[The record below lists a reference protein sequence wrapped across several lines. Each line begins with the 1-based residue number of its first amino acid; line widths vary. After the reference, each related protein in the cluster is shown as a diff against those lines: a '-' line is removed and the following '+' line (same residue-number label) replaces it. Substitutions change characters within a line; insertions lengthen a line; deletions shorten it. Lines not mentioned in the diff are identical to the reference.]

1 MYREKWVAVSLILSA
16 GVYLVLLFLPHFAF
30 TQTRVPLRIVS
41 NTELVQLA
49 VLVFDERGGV
59 ATNLRKQDF
68 RIVEDGEEQNIINCE
83 RERVSVSFVIV
94 ADVSSSMTN
103 KIPFVQ
109 QAALDLVE
117 PPDPQQ
123 GYTDEFSVLGIDTRV
138 RPLVP
143 FTADRNDLE
152 HRLPE
157 LLIPTNG
164 STALFDGIY
173 YGATRARRD
182 ASNKHQAMIIISD
195 GGDNHSRYSLVDVKR
210 LLEEVDMPVFAVM
223 SAQAFFEPP
232 AFLAGP
238 PRHTAPFPQK
248 KGPGPLV
255 ANLPFGGDTDYIGP
269 AERRGP
275 HNLKAITEA
284 SGGGVFTAK
293 EPEDLPR
300 IVRTIG
306 LAVRY
311 HYLLTYKPRWT
322 QNLHK
327 SRLKASADDGWHRIQ
342 LELYPQEK
350 FKGYSLPY
358 YKRRYHAIE

>member
-1 MYREKWVAVSLILSA
+1 MFGGKSVAVSSMLS
-16 GVYLVLLFLPHFAF
+16 VCVCLSLFFLPHFAF

-41 NTELVQLA
+41 NTDLVQLA
-49 VLVFDERGGV
+49 VLVFDEKGSV
-59 ATNLRKQDF
+59 ATNLSKKDF
-68 RIVEDGEEQNIINCE
+68 RIVEDGEEQSIINCE

-94 ADVSSSMTN
+94 ADVSSSMTS

-117 PPDPQQ
+117 PPDQQQ

-143 FTADRNDLE
+143 FTADRDDLE
-152 HRLPE
+152 HRLPQ
-157 LLIPTNG
+157 LLTPTNG

-173 YGATRARRD
+173 YGATRVRRD
-182 ASNKHQAMIIISD
+182 ASNKYQAMIIISD
-195 GGDNHSRYSLVDVKR
+195 GGDNHSRYSLVDVKK

-223 SAQAFFEPP
+223 SAQPFFEPP
-232 AFLAGP
+232 PFLAGP
-238 PRHTAPFPQK
+238 PRSSTPFPQR
-248 KGPGPLV
+248 KGPG
-255 ANLPFGGDTDYIGP
+255 LPGTDLPIAGGSDFIGP

-275 HNLKAITEA
+275 HNMKTITEA
-284 SGGGVFTAK
+284 SGGGVFTARD
-293 EPEDLPR
+293 PEDLPR

-327 SRLKASADDGWHRIQ
+327 SGTKASPDDGWHKIQ

-358 YKRRYHAIE
+358 YKSRYHTIE